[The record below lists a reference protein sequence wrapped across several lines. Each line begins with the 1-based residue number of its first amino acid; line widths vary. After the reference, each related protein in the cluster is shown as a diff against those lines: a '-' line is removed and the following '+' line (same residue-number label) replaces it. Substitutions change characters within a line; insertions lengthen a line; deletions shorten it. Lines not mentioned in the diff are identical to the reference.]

1 MFETHEHRKYPIF
14 VRFDC
19 RKMRK
24 YEIAKFMEELLPY
37 GEVNVIGG
45 EIVYI
50 KGKVTNIQYDKIW
63 GISDKYNIVID

>member
-1 MFETHEHRKYPIF
+1 MRMFETHKKYPIF

-37 GEVNVIGG
+37 GEVRGIGG
-45 EIVYI
+45 VIVYV
-50 KGKVTNIQYDKIW
+50 KGKVTNIEYGKIW
-63 GISDKYNIVID
+63 AISDKYDGIID